1 VARPGRQVQRFP
13 IQEEIFVIYKFRE
26 GSRFPVKPQPA
37 GEELSRIADL
47 NGGNLI
53 PGAVRDESRSD
64 DAYLHE
70 CFDWND
76 WTAAEAHREE
86 QARRLIR
93 SIVSVERVPGEAEP
107 RQVIAYVHV
116 RTAEGEPCYMTT
128 ARVMSDAELR
138 SQAIADV
145 LSLLNG
151 VRRRYE
157 HLDEL
162 RGIFEEVDRAAQQE
176 AERQE
181 AARRAPA
188 KKKRARAA
196 QPRA

>member
-1 VARPGRQVQRFP
+1 
-13 IQEEIFVIYKFRE
+13 VIYKFRE

-93 SIVSVERVPGEAEP
+93 SIVSVERV
-107 RQVIAYVHV
+107 
-116 RTAEGEPCYMTT
+116 TAEGEPCYMTT